1 MKSRTLWS
9 AIAFIAIAC
18 APVSAQQPS
27 EGDKSEEA
35 VETTGEKS
43 NLDEVICRTSKA
55 TGSRVRTSKRCLTRR
70 QWTVEQAQNRRDI
83 DRAQTSR
90 GTSD

>member
-1 MKSRTLWS
+1 MKSRTLWG
-9 AIAFIAIAC
+9 AIALTAIAC
-18 APVSAQQPS
+18 APASAQQS
-27 EGDKSEEA
+27 SGGERTEA
-35 VETTGEKS
+35 SVETTGEKS

-70 QWTVEQAQNRRDI
+70 QWIAEQAQNRRDI